1 MLTRDPAWGLR
12 QIEDLLREIPKEV
25 DRLKNRARRTG
36 GEVDPQ
42 EILDSLDRISQKIQR
57 GLR

>member
-1 MLTRDPAWGLR
+1 MLTRDPERRLR

-25 DRLKNRARRTG
+25 DRLKNRVRRAG

-42 EILDSLDRISQKIQR
+42 QILDSLDRISQKIQR